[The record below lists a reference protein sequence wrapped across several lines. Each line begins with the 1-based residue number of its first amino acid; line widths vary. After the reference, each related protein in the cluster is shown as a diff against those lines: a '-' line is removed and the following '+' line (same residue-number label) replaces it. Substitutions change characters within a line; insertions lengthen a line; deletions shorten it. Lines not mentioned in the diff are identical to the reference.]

1 MENILTYAESINKIN
16 NNEYFKR
23 LNNLSLE
30 NFISS
35 QTDFIYAVDN
45 WSKILGIM
53 VSKVPSHKERAIL
66 IKNLYDE
73 HGNGNLEQSHVETFK
88 KLLHNLNKNIS
99 GPLIIHVQNIEYIN
113 IFNNQLLDATNYKNW
128 IFCIGMLAMVEYTY
142 ITVSNII
149 HNYISKFI
157 VSDDI
162 HHYSLH
168 EIIDETHSI
177 ELFQL
182 VESSY
187 TNYKD
192 DIFEGMNYGYQIM
205 YELYKNLSN

>member
-1 MENILTYAESINKIN
+1 
-16 NNEYFKR
+16 
-23 LNNLSLE
+23 
-30 NFISS
+30 
-35 QTDFIYAVDN
+35 
-45 WSKILGIM
+45 
-53 VSKVPSHKERAIL
+53 
-66 IKNLYDE
+66 
-73 HGNGNLEQSHVETFK
+73 
-88 KLLHNLNKNIS
+88 
-99 GPLIIHVQNIEYIN
+99 
-113 IFNNQLLDATNYKNW
+113 
-128 IFCIGMLAMVEYTY
+128 MLAMVEYTY